1 MWKEK
6 NRGVLNPTQITT
18 IKWRMLKLRGIY
30 FSRKERKNV
39 YNVYAHVKT
48 INEKGRHEFEKE

>member
-6 NRGVLNPTQITT
+6 IQGGLSPTQITT
-18 IKWRMLKLRGIY
+18 VKWRMLKLRQIY

-39 YNVYAHVKT
+39 YDVYAHVKT
-48 INEKGRHEFEKE
+48 INKKRKA